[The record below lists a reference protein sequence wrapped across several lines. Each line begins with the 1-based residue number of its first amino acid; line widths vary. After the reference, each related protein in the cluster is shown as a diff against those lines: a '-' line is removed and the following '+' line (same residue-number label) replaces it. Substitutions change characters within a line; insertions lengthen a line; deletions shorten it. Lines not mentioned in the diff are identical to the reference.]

1 MRMLLDYSWPGNVRQ
16 LRNYMERLAVTVEGP
31 TVHTDDLP
39 HEMLTAPRG
48 PDAVTLEA
56 AVEEAEKQA
65 IVAALARCNYHR
77 ERTAQLL
84 GVSVRTLHN
93 KLNRYDLQ

>member
-1 MRMLLDYSWPGNVRQ
+1 
-16 LRNYMERLAVTVEGP
+16 
-31 TVHTDDLP
+31 
-39 HEMLTAPRG
+39 
-48 PDAVTLEA
+48 VTLEA

-84 GVSVRTLHN
+84 GISVRTLHN